1 VSVHPGGG
9 QILVVDSHPAPNVS
23 PDGKGCLRE
32 RGQTWDSS
40 FGFEAHSVTLHE
52 YQGSGNQLREAVDNA
67 PAVSSFVD
75 SGANAYWDPVQQRE
89 AAGLRPADRPA
100 ERVLGRRD
108 RSGQD
113 PVRHDR

>member
-75 SGANAYWDPVQQRE
+75 SGANAYWDARIPFNSVKLPVS
-89 AAGLRPADRPA
+89 GLRIDLLSVSSDGATD
-100 ERVLGRRD
+100 
-108 RSGQD
+108 Q
-113 PVRHDR
+113 VRIQ